1 MKQHIR
7 LISETFHPRME
18 QMHMVLEELLK
29 ANLKVNISK
38 RLQAKYILA
47 RIFRQI

>member
-7 LISETFHPRME
+7 LLSGIFHPRME

-29 ANLKVNISK
+29 TNLKVNIRK
-38 RLQAKYILA
+38 RLQAKSIYLGTN
-47 RIFRQI
+47 F